1 MKSSEKWMLAAVLSA
16 LGIVGFCLICIV
28 GAVLTPLRWWSHGGA
43 TEAAE
48 DFLRKNPVVT
58 AHLGT
63 IRSFGALP
71 SGSQSL
77 INGEGKAH
85 LLITIRGEKGEGTA
99 EVDLMKR
106 PGESW
111 KVTAAVL
118 VAGDQRL
125 VLEAGPGA
133 SSPSPPSEAQPGSDE
148 DQGVEPR
155 DV

>member
-16 LGIVGFCLICIV
+16 LSIVGFCLICIV

-48 DFLRKNPVVT
+48 DFLRKNPVVV

-63 IRSFGALP
+63 VRSFGTLP
-71 SGSQSL
+71 SGSQTL

-85 LLITIRGEKGEGTA
+85 LLITLRGEKSEGTA
-99 EVDLMKR
+99 EVDLMKK
-106 PGESW
+106 PGDSW

-133 SSPSPPSEAQPGSDE
+133 NSPSPPPEAQPGSGE
-148 DQGVEPR
+148 EQGVEPM